1 MNIFEPMLPCEEAFE
16 LLDNALAGYRLP
28 GKSVTVAQAYGRVL
42 LNDQTSLLEL
52 PPFNKSAMDG
62 YAIRTDD
69 HQDQY
74 RVVETVAAGQV
85 SRKTIEPGTA
95 VRIMTGACV
104 PPGGGRVIKVE
115 DTQQD
120 GDLIKVLSFEDRTN
134 IAEKAQDVR
143 IGDLILSAG
152 TRLGSLEIANL
163 VSCGI
168 TRLEVVRSPR
178 IAVLSTGDEIVD
190 SPDQLGPG
198 KIMNSNGPLLAGL
211 AHESGLKLISQD
223 RVPDTWDATVAA
235 IENAMDQADLVVLS
249 GGVSVGDFDF
259 VLKAMSA
266 AGLTV
271 HFSRVAILPGKPT
284 VFASRENTFV
294 FGLPGNPVSVFVMFH
309 LFVRRAVALLCGST
323 PGLRDF
329 PVRLAADFK
338 RRKIERLQYVPSRI
352 NQAGECEPIDYHGS
366 AHLAAIMRADGFF
379 LVAVGTAELKA
390 GQQVT
395 FIPLA
400 GVLK

>member
-1 MNIFEPMLPCEEAFE
+1 MNIFEPMLPCEKAFE
-16 LLDNALAGYRLP
+16 LLDNALAGYQLP

-62 YAIRTDD
+62 YAIRADD
-69 HQDQY
+69 RQDQY

-168 TRLEVVRSPR
+168 TQLEVVRRPQ

-198 KIMNSNGPLLAGL
+198 KIMNSNGPMLAGL

-235 IENAMDQADLVVLS
+235 IENAMDQANLVVLS
-249 GGVSVGDFDF
+249 GGVSVGEYDF

-284 VFASRENTFV
+284 VFASREDTFV
-294 FGLPGNPVSVFVMFH
+294 FGLPGNPVSVFIMFH
-309 LFVRRAVALLCGST
+309 LFVRRAVALLSGST

-338 RRKIERLQYVPSRI
+338 RRKIERLQHVPCRI
-352 NQAGECEPIDYHGS
+352 NQAGECEPVDYHGS

-395 FIPLA
+395 FIPMA
-400 GVLK
+400 GGFK

>member
-1 MNIFEPMLPCEEAFE
+1 
-16 LLDNALAGYRLP
+16 
-28 GKSVTVAQAYGRVL
+28 
-42 LNDQTSLLEL
+42 
-52 PPFNKSAMDG
+52 
-62 YAIRTDD
+62 
-69 HQDQY
+69 
-74 RVVETVAAGQV
+74 
-85 SRKTIEPGTA
+85 
-95 VRIMTGACV
+95 
-104 PPGGGRVIKVE
+104 
-115 DTQQD
+115 
-120 GDLIKVLSFEDRTN
+120 
-134 IAEKAQDVR
+134 
-143 IGDLILSAG
+143 
-152 TRLGSLEIANL
+152 
-163 VSCGI
+163 
-168 TRLEVVRSPR
+168 SPR

-198 KIMNSNGPLLAGL
+198 KIMNSNGPMLAGL

-235 IENAMDQADLVVLS
+235 IENAMDQANLVVLS
-249 GGVSVGDFDF
+249 GGVSVGEYDF

-284 VFASRENTFV
+284 VFASREDTFV
-294 FGLPGNPVSVFVMFH
+294 FGLPGNPVSVFIMFH
-309 LFVRRAVALLCGST
+309 LFVRRAVALLSGST

-338 RRKIERLQYVPSRI
+338 RRKIERLQHVPCRI
-352 NQAGECEPIDYHGS
+352 NQAGECEPVDYHGS

-395 FIPLA
+395 FIPMA
-400 GVLK
+400 GGFK

>member
-1 MNIFEPMLPCEEAFE
+1 MNIFEPMITREKAFE
-16 LLDNALAGYRLP
+16 LLDNALAGCRLP
-28 GKSVTVAQAYGRVL
+28 GKSVAVAQAHGRFL
-42 LNDQTSLLEL
+42 HKDQTSRLEL
-52 PPFNKSAMDG
+52 PPFNRSAMDG
-62 YAIRTDD
+62 YAVRADD
-69 HQDQY
+69 RQDQY

-85 SRKTIEPGTA
+85 SLTPIEPGTA
-95 VRIMTGACV
+95 VKIMTGASV
-104 PPGGGRVIKVE
+104 PPGGGRVIKIE

-120 GDLIKVLSFEDRTN
+120 GDLIRVLKSEDRTN
-134 IAEKAQDVR
+134 ISEKAQDVR
-143 IGDLILSAG
+143 IGDQVLSAG

-168 TRLEVVRSPR
+168 TQLEVVRRPR

-198 KIMNSNGPLLAGL
+198 KIMNSNGPMLASL
-211 AHESGLKLISQD
+211 ALESGLNLVSQD
-223 RVPDTWDATVAA
+223 RVPDNWDATVAA
-235 IENAMDQADLVVLS
+235 IGNATQQADLVVLS

-266 AGLTV
+266 ADLTV
-271 HFSRVAILPGKPT
+271 HFSRLAILPGKPT

-294 FGLPGNPVSVFVMFH
+294 FGLPGNPVSVYLMFH

-323 PGLRDF
+323 PGLRYY
-329 PVRLAADFK
+329 PVRLAVDYK
-338 RRKIERLQYVPSRI
+338 RRKIKRLQHVPCRI

-379 LVAVGTAELKA
+379 LVDIGTAELKA
-390 GQQVT
+390 GQKVT
-395 FIPLA
+395 FVPLA
-400 GVLK
+400 GGLK